1 MVSEVNHG
9 TTEKIVVEKIKVP
22 EAKWSYLFCKRFLD
36 IALSLIAFV
45 IAFIPMCLVAIAIRL
60 ESKGPVIY
68 KQVRLGK
75 NEKPFTLYK
84 FRSMRVDAEKNG
96 MCWAAVNDPR
106 VTKVGNFIRK
116 VRLDELPQLV
126 NILSGKMSIVGPRPE
141 RPEFYDKFDEYIDG
155 FRMRM
160 YVKPGL
166 TGLAQVNGG
175 YDLLP
180 EEKILYDMEYIRTQ
194 SLKQDM
200 KIVFQTVAVI
210 LGRKGAR

>member
-9 TTEKIVVEKIKVP
+9 TTEKIVVEKINVP
-22 EAKWSYLFCKRFLD
+22 ESKWVYLFCKRFLD

-45 IAFIPMCLVAIAIRL
+45 IAFIPMCLIAIAIRL

-84 FRSMRVDAEKNG
+84 FRSMHVDAEKNG
-96 MCWAAVNDPR
+96 MCWAVVNDPR

-126 NILSGKMSIVGPRPE
+126 NIFFGKMSIVGPRPE

-166 TGLAQVNGG
+166 TGLAQINGG

-194 SLKQDM
+194 SLKLDM
-200 KIVFQTVAVI
+200 KIVFKTVAVI